1 MKSRNIKKTLSTS
14 MASLT
19 VLSNLAGLNS
29 AKVHATPVT
38 PGPKTEIYSEKE
50 IEFTLG
56 DMVNLETYHNVHQ
69 NLEQLVD
76 DVPNLFNLLKIER
89 NLDEWQE
96 AINIFFYTFA
106 TIVCGEQSCNL
117 KFKDIEGLCSRY
129 ILIGNTINQIR
140 NISKSKRPSKNNEY
154 VIVVNKF
161 LEDNLG
167 IPKNCKWLPFKDLR
181 KILRIRGILMPKVEK
196 LKKTRTG
203 VEIRNLKEAILEST
217 DIRWGL
223 QDPTIKEMVDVTLQ
237 ALEATDNFQIA
248 EFHQYEAR
256 KSCFRSCQLEDFEK
270 GLDKLDAAEIKKQE
284 AKEFLEQVMGRVEII
299 VNKRPGKILMEKL
312 RQIDKRMLANK
323 KEFQTTPRSFQQ
335 KINYF
340 ENFSKK
346 PSDKIDKPAKSAKN
360 TEKLKTSLIDLING
374 ANEETFDKI
383 EKDIEKKK
391 FDTTDAESKKVIDTA
406 IEAIKAKQI
415 LITAEIKTLMAN
427 DLKENAL
434 KNLQKLENSKN
445 ETEEFKKEYAL
456 AQENQKSAVESET
469 AAKND
474 KQKAEK
480 SFLAKMEKLGVS
492 EAAQKPI
499 AAKKEKQEINK
510 ATFTFRDLEKLMNDG
525 SISQKEFEDKIVAL
539 YDFIDTDY
547 NKQIWYGTLDEFEI
561 CCDKLI
567 ENSTDKE
574 KIELYEKIGNLPA
587 VDILNELKDMLMNR
601 CSEKECLE
609 VVSKFLGVKL
619 KNAQQEEKTE
629 EELNSQE
636 DSATLSTQTQEE
648 TPITENLETPSK
660 VQTEEPEEELKSS
673 EDSATCSDQTKEE
686 TPITESLETPSKVQ
700 TEKPKEELKSSE
712 DSATC
717 SDQTKEETPITE
729 SLETPSKVQTEK
741 PKEELKS
748 SEDSATCSDQTKEET
763 PITESLETPSKVQ
776 TEKPKEELKSSE
788 DSATCSDQTKEETPI
803 TESLETPSKVQTEK
817 PKEELKSSEDSAT
830 CSDQTKEET
839 KETASTT
846 NNLEKESKKKKKS
859 FWLFILDLLKK
870 IPLIGRFIRFLCE

>member
-38 PGPKTEIYSEKE
+38 PGPKTEIYNKKE

-56 DMVNLETYHNVHQ
+56 DMVNLETYHNVHR
-69 NLEQLVD
+69 NLEKLVD

-89 NLDEWQE
+89 NLDEWQK

-106 TIVCGEQSCNL
+106 TIVCGEQSYNL

-140 NISKSKRPSKNNEY
+140 NISKSKSSSKNNEY

-248 EFHQYEAR
+248 EFQQYEAR
-256 KSCFRSCQLEDFEK
+256 KSCFGSCQREDFEK
-270 GLDKLDAAEIKKQE
+270 GLDNLDAAVIKKQE
-284 AKEFLEQVMGRVEII
+284 AKEFLEQVMDRVEII

-312 RQIDKRMLANK
+312 RLIDKRMLAHK

-340 ENFSKK
+340 ESFSKK
-346 PSDKIDKPAKSAKN
+346 QSDKIDKPSKSAKN

-434 KNLQKLENSKN
+434 KNLEKLENNKN

-480 SFLAKMEKLGVS
+480 AFLAIMEKLGVS
-492 EAAQKPI
+492 EAAQKPV
-499 AAKKEKQEINK
+499 AAKKEMQEINK
-510 ATFTFRDLEKLMNDG
+510 ATFTFRDLENLMNDS

-539 YDFIDTDY
+539 YDFIDTDC

-561 CCDKLI
+561 CCGKLI
-567 ENSTDKE
+567 ENSTDEE
-574 KIELYEKIGNLPA
+574 KRELYEKIGNLPA

-609 VVSKFLGVKL
+609 VVSKFLGVEL
-619 KNAQQEEKTE
+619 KNTQQEEKTE
-629 EELNSQE
+629 EELNSQEDNATLSTQTKEETPITENLETPSEEQTEEPAEELNSQEDSATLSNQTEEETPITESLETPSEDQTKEPEKELNSQE

-648 TPITENLETPSK
+648 TPITENLGTPSEA
-660 VQTEEPEEELKSS
+660 QTEES
-673 EDSATCSDQTKEE
+673 
-686 TPITESLETPSKVQ
+686 
-700 TEKPKEELKSSE
+700 KEELKSLE
-712 DSATC
+712 DNATLSA
-717 SDQTKEETPITE
+717 QT
-729 SLETPSKVQTEK
+729 Q
-741 PKEELKS
+741 
-748 SEDSATCSDQTKEET
+748 
-763 PITESLETPSKVQ
+763 
-776 TEKPKEELKSSE
+776 
-788 DSATCSDQTKEETPI
+788 
-803 TESLETPSKVQTEK
+803 
-817 PKEELKSSEDSAT
+817 
-830 CSDQTKEET
+830 EET
-839 KETASTT
+839 KETAPTT